1 MAAKLFACISGNNAT
16 IAHWRRGRLAD
27 LRRFSD
33 DEKGHS
39 AFEAYLR
46 NTPMSTVSII
56 VDSIDED
63 YRSET
68 LPHASSGDRAQLI
81 SRKLRQLFRST
92 PYTAAGLQEQT
103 TARRREDQYL
113 FAAIT
118 RPELLTPWL
127 RTLNTLRVPITGI
140 YLLPVVTLTVVDKIG
155 IKRPNLL
162 IVSKNESGLRQT
174 FCKNGKMR
182 VSRLTPPRDESA
194 QSTAFFAEEINSTRM
209 YLDALTVTHVDDI
222 ITVLVLDHDGS
233 LDELPDAV
241 TQIRPNAECIRLG
254 PTELA
259 DSLGINRFDIG
270 SCPDAL
276 HLYLLATSR
285 PVMNLAPPTLKARL
299 QVHVVGKVIY
309 AASAAVL
316 AIGVLW
322 SLVNA
327 ALIVRAGGEITRL
340 TQQTRTFQT
349 QYQAVTQRFPEAP
362 ASSELLR
369 DSVEA
374 AEQMNALRKTPR
386 ALLLVLG
393 SVMNNSPDIGLNRV
407 EWVHGSPDMVETG
420 LQTADLSP
428 HLASG
433 MGQFGIIGAEVLSYK
448 GDHQAAMRNIRTFT
462 RRLAEDERVARV
474 DVIRLPLDLDP
485 NAGLNG
491 STATAQ
497 TAQSAPFEIAVVLK
511 PDRELQ

>member
-16 IAHWRRGRLAD
+16 VARWRRGRLAD

-33 DEKGHS
+33 DEKGYS

-46 NTPMSTVSII
+46 NAPKSTVSII

-68 LPHASSGDRAQLI
+68 LPHVSSGDRAQLI

-103 TARRREDQYL
+103 TARRREDKFL
-113 FAAIT
+113 FAALT
-118 RPELLTPWL
+118 RPELLAPWL
-127 RTLNTLRVPITGI
+127 RILNTLRVPITGI
-140 YLLPVVTLTVVDKIG
+140 YLLPVISLSAIDRIG
-155 IKRPNLL
+155 VKRPNLL
-162 IVSKNESGLRQT
+162 IISKNESGLRQT
-174 FCKNGKMR
+174 FCKDGKLR
-182 VSRLTPPRDESA
+182 VSRLTQGRDTNTH
-194 QSTAFFAEEINSTRM
+194 STDFYAEEINSTRM

-222 ITVLVLDHDGS
+222 ISVLILDHDGS
-233 LDELPDAV
+233 LGKLPDAI
-241 TQIRPNAECIRLG
+241 TLHRPNAECIHMG
-254 PTELA
+254 PAELEK
-259 DSLGINRFDIG
+259 SLGINRLDIG
-270 SCPDAL
+270 SCADAL

-285 PVMNLAPPTLKARL
+285 PAMNLAPSSLMTRL
-299 QVHVVGKVIY
+299 QVHVVGKMIY

-322 SLVNA
+322 SLLNT
-327 ALIVRAGGEITRL
+327 ALIMRAGGEITDL
-340 TQQTRTFQT
+340 SQQARNFQT

-374 AEQMNALRKTPR
+374 AEKMYALRQTPR
-386 ALLLVLG
+386 ELLLVLG
-393 SVMNNSPDIGLNRV
+393 SALNDSPDIGLNRI

-420 LQTADLSP
+420 LKTADLSP
-428 HLASG
+428 HLANG
-433 MGQFGIIGAEVLSYK
+433 IGQFGIIGAEVLSYK
-448 GDHQAAMRNIRTFT
+448 GDHQAAMRNIRDFT
-462 RRLAEDERVARV
+462 RRLAADEHVARV

-497 TAQSAPFEIAVVLK
+497 TSQSAPFEIAVVLK
-511 PDRELQ
+511 QQRETQ

>member
-1 MAAKLFACISGNNAT
+1 MAARLFACISGNNAT
-16 IAHWRRGRLAD
+16 IARWRRGRLAD

-33 DEKGHS
+33 DEKGHA

-46 NTPMSTVSII
+46 NTPRSTVSII

-63 YRSET
+63 YRTET

-92 PYTAAGLQEQT
+92 PYTAAGLQEQKA
-103 TARRREDQYL
+103 ARRREDQYL

-118 RPELLTPWL
+118 RPEMLTPWL
-127 RTLNTLRVPITGI
+127 RVLNALRVPITGI
-140 YLLPVVTLTVVDKIG
+140 YLLPVVTLSAIDRVG

-174 FCKNGKMR
+174 FCKNGRMR
-182 VSRLTPPRDESA
+182 VSRLTPPRDVSA
-194 QSTAFFAEEINSTRM
+194 QSTAFYAEEINSTRM

-222 ITVLVLDHDGS
+222 ITVLILDHDGS
-233 LDELPDAV
+233 LSGLPDAI
-241 TQIRPNAECIRLG
+241 TRHRPNAECIHLG
-254 PTELA
+254 PSELQT
-259 DSLGINRFDIG
+259 SLGINRFDIS
-270 SCPDAL
+270 SCPDAV

-285 PVMNLAPPTLKARL
+285 PVMNLAPSSLMTRL
-299 QVHVVGKVIY
+299 QVHVVGKAIY

-327 ALIVRAGGEITRL
+327 VLIVRADGEVTRL
-340 TQQTRTFQT
+340 TQQTRNFQT
-349 QYQAVTQRFPEAP
+349 QYQAVTQRFPESP

-374 AEQMNALRKTPR
+374 AKQMDSLRRTPR
-386 ALLLVLG
+386 ALMLVLG
-393 SVMNNSPDIGLNRV
+393 SVLNGSPDIGLNRV
-407 EWVHGSPDMVETG
+407 EWIHGNPDTAETG
-420 LQTADLSP
+420 LQAVDLAP
-428 HLASG
+428 HLVNG
-433 MGQFGIIGAEVLSYK
+433 IGQFGVIGAEVLSYK
-448 GDHQAAMRNIRTFT
+448 GDHQAALRNIRAFT
-462 RRLAEDERVARV
+462 QRLAADERVARV